1 MIKLKDLLMI
11 WAEDTV
17 FVVRSKYC
25 TTKAKRSEYLTEKLL
40 AAMLD
45 VTVFNILIRENDDGG
60 NTIFCFVEEAA

>member
-1 MIKLKDLLMI
+1 MIKFKDLLTI

-25 TTKAKRSEYLTEKLL
+25 TTKAKKSEYLTGHLL
-40 AAMLD
+40 TPLLD
-45 VTVFNILIRENDDGG
+45 VTIFNILIRENDDGE